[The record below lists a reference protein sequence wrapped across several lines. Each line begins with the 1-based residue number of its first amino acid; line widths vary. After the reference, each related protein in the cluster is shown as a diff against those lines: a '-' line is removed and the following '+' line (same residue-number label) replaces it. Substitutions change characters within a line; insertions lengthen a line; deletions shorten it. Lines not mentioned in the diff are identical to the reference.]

1 MRIAIIGGGVSGMAA
16 AWFLQHGHEI
26 TLFDR
31 DSHLGG
37 HALTF
42 PVDVHGHRVHAETG
56 PRFFFDGPY
65 PYFLTLLRLLGLR
78 LTFCKARIAFFRRA
92 RRHTLVLPP
101 RTLRQVG
108 ALLRSPRVLRH
119 VLCLN
124 RLSHATHVVSQG
136 RDWSLTLQQYLP
148 QNGYPAAF
156 GPDFIYP
163 FLSAC
168 WGASLTE
175 IQGFPAYT
183 LLKGMQR
190 SPGQPAGTY
199 EIDGGM
205 SEYMRA
211 FGRELTRVELR
222 LGTGVRRIR
231 RADGYSIED
240 ERGEEQRFDQ
250 VVLATSARDA
260 AKLLSGLQEAEAL
273 LEVIQRF
280 RHFEAEIVV
289 HGDPSFMPP
298 RRADWS
304 HINLFDEGDHA
315 WMTDWSGWRHGLP
328 VFRTWMPPRR
338 EPPAP
343 LYCRRRFHHLIM
355 TPESATLQRRIAA
368 LQGRAGI
375 WLAGMYAV
383 DVDNH
388 ESALLS
394 AVPLAQAL
402 APESPNLDRL
412 LRAVR
417 NERRHDLS
425 ILPRPLDPG

>member
-1 MRIAIIGGGVSGMAA
+1 MRIAIIGGGVSGMAT
-16 AWFLQHGHEI
+16 AWFLQHGHEV

-37 HALTF
+37 HVLTC
-42 PVDVHGHRVHAETG
+42 PVLIGNSRVHAETG
-56 PRFFFDGPY
+56 PRFFFDVSF
-65 PYFLTLLRLLGLR
+65 PYFLALLRLLDLR
-78 LTFCKARIAFFRRA
+78 LTWCEARIAFFNRE

-101 RTLRQVG
+101 RSLRQVF
-108 ALLRSPRVLRH
+108 ALLRSPTVLRH

-124 RLSHATHVVSQG
+124 RLSKATHTVAQG
-136 RDWSLTLQQYLP
+136 KSWSLTLREYL
-148 QNGYPAAF
+148 QRNGYPASF
-156 GPDFIYP
+156 GPGFIYP

-168 WGASLTE
+168 WGVSLAE
-175 IQGFPAYT
+175 IQEFPAYT

-199 EIDGGM
+199 EIEGGM

-222 LGTGVRRIR
+222 LGVGVRCIR
-231 RADGYSIED
+231 HSDGFQIED
-240 ERGEEQRFDQ
+240 EHGHEHRFDQ
-250 VVLATSARDA
+250 VVVATSARDA
-260 AKLLSGLQEAEAL
+260 VPLLSGLPPAEDL
-273 LEVIQRF
+273 LAVIRRF
-280 RHFEAEIVV
+280 RHFETEIIV
-289 HGDPSFMPP
+289 HGDPAFMPP

-338 EPPAP
+338 PPPAP

-355 TPESATLQRRIAA
+355 TPENILLQRRIAA

-375 WLAGMYAV
+375 WIVGMYAV

-402 APESPNLDRL
+402 APESPNLRRL
-412 LRAVR
+412 LGGVR
-417 NERRHDLS
+417 NQGIHDLS
-425 ILPRPLDPG
+425 ILPRPGESA